1 MGGAVLIG
9 RAEEDEMV
17 YLERV
22 NAPQDLK
29 TLRIPELE
37 RLAREI
43 RDEIYRVTSINGG
56 HFASNLG
63 SVELTLALH
72 YVFDSP
78 RDEIVWDV
86 GHQGYPH
93 KIVTGRRERFDT
105 IRKEGGLSGFLQR
118 EESEHD
124 AFGAGHASTSISA
137 ALGMAVGKHLKGE
150 SGRAIAV
157 IGDGALT
164 GGMAYEALNNAGSL
178 HLPLIVVLNDNEM
191 SIAPNVGAMSKYL
204 SRMRT
209 DERYSKAKAEFERIM
224 HRVPKGDLFLELSER
239 MRDSFKEFVYHTMIW
254 EELGFTYV
262 GPVDGHNVA
271 ELIETFQ
278 QLKSIDGPVFIHAV
292 TTKGKGYDFAE
303 DDPFKHHAAK
313 VATNGPSAPTPPKY
327 QDVFGEYLTEL
338 ANTDER
344 IVAIT
349 AAMPD
354 GTGLLPFAKAHPE
367 RLYDVGIAEQHAVT
381 FAAGLA
387 TQGLRPVVAIYSTFL
402 QRAYDQVVHD
412 VCVQNLPVVFA
423 LDRAGLVG
431 DDGRTHHGVFD
442 FSYLRCL
449 PNMTI
454 MAPKD
459 EYELK
464 NMILTAV
471 AHDGPIAVR
480 FPRGSGTGVE
490 SAFEPVKLPIGRGEI
505 VREGTDITIVAV
517 GSRVIAAENAAD
529 MLSERGVSARVVN
542 ARFVKPLDED
552 LLLRCARETGAIVT
566 VEENVLHGGFGAA
579 VLELFMR
586 EAVQVPV
593 QCLAIP
599 DVFLDHASQESLR
612 AQAGIT
618 AQDIVETALELSTAR
633 STSPVSRESAT
644 AVSAIERTLDVLGLN
659 LAPDRKELLD
669 GYVALLLEAS
679 SQFNLT
685 ALKDPQ
691 AIEELLV
698 GGSLELAQ
706 FIPRSASSLIDVGTG
721 GGIPGMVLAI
731 VRPDVRVC
739 LLDATTKKV
748 RFLEETAGVLGLSN
762 VTALHG
768 RAEELAHDPRHR
780 EQYDLGTAR
789 AVARLAT
796 LVELVHP
803 FVKPGGRSVF
813 PKGEGAGGELEE
825 ARQAIGFVGGRNPG
839 IIHSKLDDTRY
850 VVIDKAKPTPERFP
864 RRVGIP
870 GKRPIGVPVG

>member
-1 MGGAVLIG
+1 
-9 RAEEDEMV
+9 MV

-22 NAPQDLK
+22 SGPEDIK
-29 TLRIPELE
+29 SLRVPELE

-43 RDEIYRVTSINGG
+43 RDEIYRVTSKNGG

-78 RDEIVWDV
+78 RDPIVWDV

-93 KIVTGRRERFDT
+93 KIVTGRRDRFDT

-137 ALGMAVGKHLKGE
+137 ALGMAVGRQIKGE
-150 SGRAIAV
+150 PGRSIAV

-178 HLPLIVVLNDNEM
+178 HLPFIVVLNDNEM

-209 DERYSKAKAEFERIM
+209 DERYSRAKAEFERIM
-224 HRVPKGDLFLELSER
+224 HRLPQGELFLDISKR

-262 GPVDGHNVA
+262 GPVDGHNIA

-278 QLKSIDGPVFIHAV
+278 TVKAIEGPVFVHAV

-313 VATNGPSAPTPPKY
+313 VASSGPSAPSPPKY

-338 ANTDER
+338 ANDDDR

-367 RLYDVGIAEQHAVT
+367 RFFDVGIAEQHAVT

-387 TQGLRPVVAIYSTFL
+387 TQGMRPVATVYSTFL
-402 QRAYDQVVHD
+402 QRAYDQVIHD
-412 VCVQNLPVVFA
+412 VCIQKLPVVFA
-423 LDRAGLVG
+423 MDRAGFVG

-449 PNMTI
+449 PNMVI

-459 EYELK
+459 ESELR
-464 NMILTAV
+464 NMLLTAV
-471 AHDGPIAVR
+471 EYEDGPVAVR
-480 FPRGSGTGVE
+480 FPRGSGTGVTTTLQ
-490 SAFEPVKLPIGRGEI
+490 PVKLPIGRGEI
-505 VREGTDITIVAV
+505 VRDGHDLTILAI

-529 MLSERGVSARVVN
+529 MLAERGISARVVN
-542 ARFVKPLDED
+542 ARFVKPLDEK
-552 LLLRCARETGAIVT
+552 LILKCVRETGRLIT

-579 VLELFMR
+579 VLELLMSEGVR
-586 EAVQVPV
+586 IPV
-593 QCLAIP
+593 ECLAIP
-599 DVFLDHASQESLR
+599 DTFFDHASQESLR
-612 AQAGIT
+612 ARAGIT
-618 AQDIVETALELSTAR
+618 AQDIVETALELST
-633 STSPVSRESAT
+633 
-644 AVSAIERTLDVLGLN
+644 ERVN
-659 LAPDRKELLD
+659 
-669 GYVALLLEAS
+669 VA
-679 SQFNLT
+679 
-685 ALKDPQ
+685 
-691 AIEELLV
+691 
-698 GGSLELAQ
+698 AQ
-706 FIPRSASSLIDVGTG
+706 
-721 GGIPGMVLAI
+721 
-731 VRPDVRVC
+731 
-739 LLDATTKKV
+739 
-748 RFLEETAGVLGLSN
+748 
-762 VTALHG
+762 
-768 RAEELAHDPRHR
+768 
-780 EQYDLGTAR
+780 
-789 AVARLAT
+789 
-796 LVELVHP
+796 
-803 FVKPGGRSVF
+803 
-813 PKGEGAGGELEE
+813 
-825 ARQAIGFVGGRNPG
+825 
-839 IIHSKLDDTRY
+839 
-850 VVIDKAKPTPERFP
+850 
-864 RRVGIP
+864 
-870 GKRPIGVPVG
+870 